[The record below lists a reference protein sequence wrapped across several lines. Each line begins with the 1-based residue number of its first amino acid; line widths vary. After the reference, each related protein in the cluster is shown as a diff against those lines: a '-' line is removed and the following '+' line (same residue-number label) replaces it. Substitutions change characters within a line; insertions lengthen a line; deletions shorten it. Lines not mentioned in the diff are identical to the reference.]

1 MVTILRS
8 CPSILPRGTHYQY
21 PASRY
26 PGARLSRQMVPG
38 LRAQKTIVWRRPLV
52 HWLTR

>member
-26 PGARLSRQMVPG
+26 PGYGRQMVPG